1 MPALGYRSAD
11 YAHAHD
17 LKFGLYSSNSPW
29 TCGGHAGS
37 QGYESIDAQTYAD
50 WGVDLLKY
58 GALHTSWARLGS
70 LAAVRV
76 RGCGW
81 RRARLLLC

>member
-1 MPALGYRSAD
+1 MLGSAD
-11 YAHAHD
+11 YAHAHG

-58 GALHTSWARLGS
+58 GA
-70 LAAVRV
+70 
-76 RGCGW
+76 
-81 RRARLLLC
+81 